1 MVYLAI
7 PGRFEGNP
15 QIAYIDVKI
24 IKLRDNLEDEKE
36 VEVLR
41 VLIDTGTS
49 GCF

>member
-7 PGRFEGNP
+7 HGRFEGDP

-24 IKLRDNLEDEKE
+24 IKLRDNLGDEKE

-41 VLIDTGTS
+41 VLIDTKAS
-49 GCF
+49 GYF